1 MTGEAVPNLAV
12 SRDWL
17 RDTRVWVA
25 IPIVFASMV
34 NEETAKSFDGAD
46 PIEALHDTTR
56 SSTFRTPGICPEVR
70 ST

>member
-1 MTGEAVPNLAV
+1 MTGEAVLNLAV

-25 IPIVFASMV
+25 IPIVSASMS
-34 NEETAKSFDGAD
+34 NEETAESFDGAD
-46 PIEALHDTTR
+46 QIDAFHDTTR
-56 SSTFRTPGICPEVR
+56 SSTFRTPGICPEVK